1 MLKYGVSFQK
11 EKLLTERM
19 RELGINESDIIESF
33 LRSSGPGGQNVNK
46 VETAVYLK
54 HLPTGIEIKCQQERS
69 QGLNRYRARQLLL
82 DKIENIKRAAFS
94 REQQRIE
101 KIRRQKRRRS
111 RRARAKILE
120 TKRKNSEKKSLRA
133 GLRHTFDCE

>member
-1 MLKYGVSFQK
+1 MFNFGVSFQK
-11 EKLLTERM
+11 EKALAKHM
-19 RELGINESDIIESF
+19 KELGIEEADIIESF
-33 LRSSGPGGQNVNK
+33 VRSSGPGGQNVNK

-82 DKIENIKRAAFS
+82 TKIENIKQGVLS

-111 RRARAKILE
+111 RRSRLKILE
-120 TKRKNSEKKSLRA
+120 GKRKNSEKKSLRA
-133 GLRHTFDCE
+133 GLRDTSNID